1 MKAKNTASTYF
12 TKATFHFLTE
22 LSRHNEREWFND
34 NKLRCEDCVR
44 GSALAFIE
52 DIAPELQLIAPR
64 FLATPKKVGGM
75 RLGENFMKVF
85 FDYTYKLIIFP
96 LAHPPPAM
104 LQT

>member
-34 NKLRCEDCVR
+34 NKLRYEDCVR
-44 GSALAFIE
+44 GPALAFIE

-75 RLGENFMKVF
+75 RLGENFMKF
-85 FDYTYKLIIFP
+85 FRLH
-96 LAHPPPAM
+96 L
-104 LQT
+104 